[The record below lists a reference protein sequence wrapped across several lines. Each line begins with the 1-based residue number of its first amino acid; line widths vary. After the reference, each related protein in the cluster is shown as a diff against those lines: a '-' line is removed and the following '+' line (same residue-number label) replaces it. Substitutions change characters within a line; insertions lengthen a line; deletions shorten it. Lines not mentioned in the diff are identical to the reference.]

1 MRIAQLAN
9 FVSPTSGGMK
19 VAIDQLGKGYVKAG
33 HERLLIIPGN
43 KDRVIEDDCGTTVTI
58 RSPRVNSVYR
68 MIFRPD
74 KVSNIL
80 DEFRPDA
87 IECSDKWTL
96 TGSAKWAK
104 RNSASSVLL
113 SHEHLDD
120 MLSDWIGTRFG
131 VTKAVKA
138 LNRSLARKFDA
149 VVVTSDYSRGDFAGI
164 DVDLRKVSLGVDL
177 ETFSPCFGLPAS
189 PLKLCYAGRMSHEKY
204 PHLAIGAAVEL
215 ARRNVPF
222 ELHVFGK
229 GPDLAKMQK
238 LAEGAPVYFHGFLS
252 GRQELAE
259 RYASSHIALSVCPTE
274 TFGLAVLESLACG
287 TPVVTADRGGAS
299 ELIDPD
305 CGEKGEPSPEGIAD
319 AVERLAGRLSDEV
332 RKAARRRAEEF
343 SWEKS
348 AKKMLEVHESLRT
361 NS

>member
-19 VAIDQLGKGYVKAG
+19 VAIDQLGKGYLKDG
-33 HERLLIIPGN
+33 HERLLIIPGS
-43 KDRVIEDDCGTTVTI
+43 KDRVIEDDHGTTVTVK
-58 RSPRVNSVYR
+58 SPRVNSVYR

-74 KVSNIL
+74 KVAKIL
-80 DEFRPDA
+80 DKFRPDA
-87 IECSDKWTL
+87 VECSDKWTL
-96 TGSAKWAK
+96 TGCAKWA
-104 RNSASSVLL
+104 RTNSASSVLL
-113 SHEHLDD
+113 SHERLDD
-120 MLSDWIGTRFG
+120 MLADWLGTRIG
-131 VTKAVKA
+131 VKTAVRA
-138 LNRSLARKFDA
+138 LNRRLARRFDTI
-149 VVVTSDYSRGDFAGI
+149 VVTSDYSRGDFAGI

-177 ETFSPCFGLPAS
+177 ETFSPRYEQPEA
-189 PLKLCYAGRMSHEKY
+189 PLKLCYAGRMSHEKH

-299 ELIDPD
+299 ELIDPNS
-305 CGEKGEPSPEGIAD
+305 GEKGEPSPEGIAD
-319 AVERLAGRLSDEV
+319 AVERLAGRLSDDV